1 MKRIWISLVSLVV
14 LVAGA
19 HGQLDD
25 FDPLGERE
33 YARAAKM
40 VRCAVELIEV
50 PTVFLSEAV
59 AEEAQTLPN
68 DARQWKKAREL
79 ATKGEAKLLD
89 CIVVQTKP
97 GLPCRVGSNLEKIYA
112 TEYDP
117 PPFPEAEE
125 KKDAAKTDSPPK
137 AVAPAPTPV
146 AAVPQMPVLPVAFDT
161 GSVGCTVDMDP
172 VVGPTGDIV
181 DLTISVENVT
191 DIGEEILGT
200 WKDEKAEIALK
211 MPKFH
216 RMQVKTQVTVP
227 DGHVILLGA
236 ASPPDAEG
244 KTDSTRK
251 VLVFAKVDIVTTAD
265 RKKP

>member
-1 MKRIWISLVSLVV
+1 MKRTWIVLAALSTGMGLVS
-14 LVAGA
+14 
-19 HGQLDD
+19 GQDDD

-50 PTVFLSEAV
+50 PTAFLSDAV
-59 AEEAQTLPN
+59 AEESQTLPN
-68 DARQWKKAREL
+68 DEKQWKKAKEL

-97 GLPCRVGSNLEKIYA
+97 GLPARVGSNLEKIYA

-117 PPFPEAEE
+117 PPVPKAEE
-125 KKDAAKTDSPPK
+125 KKDGAEAASPPEK
-137 AVAPAPTPV
+137 PTPAPIAP
-146 AAVPQMPVLPVAFDT
+146 VPQLPFLPVAFDT
-161 GSVGCTVDMDP
+161 RNVGCTVEIDP
-172 VVGPTGDIV
+172 VVGPTGDIA
-181 DLTISVENVT
+181 DITISVENVT
-191 DIGEEILGT
+191 NIGEEILAT
-200 WKDEKAEIALK
+200 WKDEKAEVAMK

-216 RMQVKTQVTVP
+216 LMQVKTQVTVP

-251 VLVFAKVDIVTTAD
+251 VLVFAKVDIVSTGD

>member
-1 MKRIWISLVSLVV
+1 LAALSTVMGSVC
-14 LVAGA
+14 
-19 HGQLDD
+19 GQDDD

-50 PTVFLSEAV
+50 PTTFLSEAV

-68 DARQWKKAREL
+68 DERQWRKAREL
-79 ATKGEAKLLD
+79 ATKGEAELLD

-97 GLPCRVGSNLEKIYA
+97 GLPTRVGSNLEKLYA

-117 PPFPEAEE
+117 PPVPKAEE
-125 KKDAAKTDSPPK
+125 KKDTAKTDSPPK
-137 AVAPAPTPV
+137 QATPALVAP
-146 AAVPQMPVLPVAFDT
+146 VPQMPVLPVAFDT
-161 GSVGCTVDMDP
+161 RSVGCTVDMDP

-200 WKDEKAEIALK
+200 WKDEKAEIAMK

-216 RMQVKTQVTVP
+216 LMQVKTQVTVP

-265 RKKP
+265 RRKP